1 MRKAVWISV
10 PIFVFLGCAALEKPA
25 RMQQGV
31 VEVPILSPQA
41 GADATAGRDVN
52 YSDWRVGVTVVAAA
66 IIYMIFNEGR
76 DLVRRR
82 NGCETRVKGAS

>member
-1 MRKAVWISV
+1 MI
-10 PIFVFLGCAALEKPA
+10 LGCAALEKPA

-52 YSDWRVGVTVVAAA
+52 YSDWRVGVAIVAAVMV
-66 IIYMIFNEGR
+66 YMIFNEGR
-76 DLVRRR
+76 DLVRTRKR
-82 NGCETRVKGAS
+82 NGCNTKKAAS